1 MARVMRARVTGGRLM
16 LDEPTDLPEGTEV
29 ELVVVPPSE
38 RGAGPFGRSERTPS
52 GRFVAAPAPSERSP
66 SGRFVAAPAPSERS
80 PSGRAPAAP
89 TPSERTPS
97 TRFLDAP
104 ATPEDEPPASIG
116 ADDIIEQARR
126 QTGG

>member
-1 MARVMRARVTGGRLM
+1 M

-38 RGAGPFGRSERTPS
+38 QGSGPFGRADRTPSGRFVAAPAPSERTPS

-66 SGRFVAAPAPSERS
+66 SGRAPV
-80 PSGRAPAAP
+80 
-89 TPSERTPS
+89 PSERTPS

-104 ATPEDEPPASIG
+104 ATPEDEPPASIS